1 MSNVMTTDDL
11 SMLPR
16 LLPTK
21 TSKPFRIFM
30 LLALLAVV
38 AGPGVGGAATT
49 PGTPAPDTRPAPGAL
64 GASGN
69 GRWQFA
75 SATGLYVVDPGVGEI
90 SIQGATPGS
99 VPLVS
104 VSLNKGAPPADTTI
118 TLNGVKL
125 VRWAGNPTLQWTVD
139 PAGPQPIVGSGG
151 FIELVASDGSGRQR
165 QMVLQCPSD
174 LSMLSSPAIGS
185 SLSNNASV
193 QLSFASTIVL
203 NPAGI
208 AALAGVFPSA
218 MLVGYNPAT
227 GAIVRG
233 ALGQALIGAGQLGV
247 TVPILARTTAPEYL
261 MDVRWPGTW
270 QQDGETGA
278 FCGLAKRWAYTNDT
292 AVEPAP
298 IVASL
303 TPGAGPAGGGES
315 VTIDGAALAS
325 VTSVTFDGAVAPIV
339 SRSDASVTVTTPA
352 HEPGTVTVIV
362 ASPGGMAT
370 TSYTYLAADPA
381 RHRAARH

>member
-1 MSNVMTTDDL
+1 MTTDDI
-11 SMLPR
+11 SMLPGLLGQKTTR
-16 LLPTK
+16 LFL
-21 TSKPFRIFM
+21 SI
-30 LLALLAVV
+30 LLAAAVG
-38 AGPGVGGAATT
+38 AGMANAATT
-49 PGTPAPDTRPAPGAL
+49 PGTPAPDPRPAPGAL

-185 SLSNNASV
+185 SLSNNSSV
-193 QLSFASTIVL
+193 QLSFASTVVL

-227 GAIVRG
+227 GAVVRG

-247 TVPILARTTAPEYL
+247 TVPILARTTAPQYL
-261 MDVRWPGTW
+261 MDVRWPGPW

-278 FCGLAKRWAYTNDT
+278 FCGLAKRWTYANDA

-303 TPGAGPAGGGES
+303 TPSAGPSVGGES

-325 VTSVTFDGAVAPIV
+325 VTSVTFDGAMGPIV
-339 SRSDASVTVTTPA
+339 SLGDASVTVTTPA

-370 TSYTYLAADPA
+370 STYTYVAADPS